1 MKDCNYVDEDR
12 QVRDQFVY
20 GVSDEE
26 LKKRLLE
33 KGNTLTRV
41 EAITIGKAYEST
53 KIEVQECSANRTPA
67 KESIKAVSK
76 DKPKKVLMCNYCA
89 KRELIAFQTRN
100 SAPPGEQSAENARP
114 KITFKT
120 QRSVNAYKK
129 ENRRNTQIQNN
140 QNQPQNRLY

>member
-20 GVSDEE
+20 GVSGEE

-53 KIEVQECSANRTPA
+53 KIEVQEYSANRTFE

-76 DKPKKVLMCNYCA
+76 DNPKKVLMCNYCA
-89 KRELIAFQTRN
+89 NKKGAHSFSDKKLCPAWGAVCRKCKPKNHFQD
-100 SAPPGEQSAENARP
+100 S
-114 KITFKT
+114 
-120 QRSVNAYKK
+120 K
-129 ENRRNTQIQNN
+129 ENRRDTQIQND
-140 QNQPQNRLY
+140 QNQPQDRLY